1 MTLQNVMIG
10 ELPVDILL
18 PAICA
23 GLLVI
28 ATHIPLGT
36 QVLQRG
42 IIFIDLAIA
51 QVAGLGAYLVTML
64 LGKEVDAIWVQCGA
78 VSLALFAAWMLVVTE
93 RLSARYQEPII
104 GIVFALSATAVI
116 LLLAKDPQGGKH
128 LSDLLAGQIL
138 WISRT
143 QILYSAAATLAL
155 LLAMYFLRGRRGAFY
170 SLFAIAITVSVQ
182 LVGVYLVFATLIIP
196 ALATVAIRSEKLR
209 LFSSYATAMVGYGI
223 GLMGSAWFDLPTGPL
238 IVWTLAATGVLSYC
252 LYRYFVANP
261 AFDQTYDR

>member
-1 MTLQNVMIG
+1 MTLQDVMIG
-10 ELPVDILL
+10 EFPVDILI
-18 PAICA
+18 PALCA

-28 ATHIPLGT
+28 ATHVPLGI

-64 LGKEVDAIWVQCGA
+64 LGPDAAGLWIQCGA
-78 VSLALFAAWMLVVTE
+78 VFLALLASWLLVATE

-104 GIVFALSATAVI
+104 GIVFALAATAVI
-116 LLLAKDPQGGKH
+116 LLLAKDPQGGQH

-138 WISRT
+138 WISRS
-143 QILYSAAATLAL
+143 QILYSALATCMLLIAL
-155 LLAMYFLRGRRGAFY
+155 YFLRGRRGAFY

-196 ALATVAIRSEKLR
+196 ALATVAIGSSKVR
-209 LFSSYATAMVGYGI
+209 LLVSYATAATGYGL
-223 GLMGSAWFDLPTGPL
+223 GLIGSALFDLPTGPL
-238 IVWTLAATGVLSYC
+238 IVWTLAATGLLSC
-252 LYRYFVANP
+252 FLSHYFVGY
-261 AFDQTYDR
+261 QGGGQKSGR

>member
-1 MTLQNVMIG
+1 MTLQDVMIG
-10 ELPVDILL
+10 EFPVDILI

-28 ATHIPLGT
+28 ATHVPLGT

-64 LGKEVDAIWVQCGA
+64 LGKEAAALWIQCGA
-78 VSLALFAAWMLVVTE
+78 VCLALLASWLLVATE

-104 GIVFALSATAVI
+104 GIVFALAATAVI
-116 LLLAKDPQGGKH
+116 LLLAKDPQGGQH

-138 WISRT
+138 WISGA
-143 QILYSAAATLAL
+143 QIFYSTIATIS
-155 LLAMYFLRGRRGAFY
+155 LLAAIYLLRGRRGAFY

-196 ALATVAIRSEKLR
+196 ALATVAIKSTRLR
-209 LFSSYATAMVGYGI
+209 MLASYATAVTGYGF
-223 GLMGSAWFDLPTGPL
+223 GLVGSALYDLPTGPL
-238 IVWTLAATGVLSYC
+238 IVWALAAAGVISCCLSH
-252 LYRYFVANP
+252 YFATSLGAAQKV
-261 AFDQTYDR
+261 DQ

>member
-1 MTLQNVMIG
+1 MTLQQVMIG
-10 ELPVDILL
+10 EFPVDILL

-36 QVLQRG
+36 QVLKRG

-64 LGKEVDAIWVQCGA
+64 LGQEVEAIWVQCGA

-116 LLLAKDPQGGKH
+116 LLLAKDPQGGQH

-143 QILYSAAATLAL
+143 QILYSTLATMAL
-155 LLAMYFLRGRRGAFY
+155 LIAMYVFRNRRGAFY

-196 ALATVAIRSEKLR
+196 ALSTVCIRSAR
-209 LFSSYATAMVGYGI
+209 VRMISSYATAIAGYAI
-223 GLMGSAWFDLPTGPL
+223 GLIGSALFDLPTGPL
-238 IVWTLAATGVLSYC
+238 IVWTLAGAGLLSYC
-252 LYRYFVANP
+252 LYRCFAASP
-261 AFDQTYDR
+261 AGDRTCDQ